1 RDWSSDVCSSDLRSA
16 LDRTPARPPGRTP
29 VAAASTRSSALRL
42 SKVSARRSAT
52 RALPTRWDVPPAEDN
67 VEIIAAPRLRG
78 VVRGVAQKALAPRVA
93 KRHATA

>member
-1 RDWSSDVCSSDLRSA
+1 V
-16 LDRTPARPPGRTP
+16 GR
-29 VAAASTRSSALRL
+29 A
-42 SKVSARRSAT
+42 
-52 RALPTRWDVPPAEDN
+52 PAEDN